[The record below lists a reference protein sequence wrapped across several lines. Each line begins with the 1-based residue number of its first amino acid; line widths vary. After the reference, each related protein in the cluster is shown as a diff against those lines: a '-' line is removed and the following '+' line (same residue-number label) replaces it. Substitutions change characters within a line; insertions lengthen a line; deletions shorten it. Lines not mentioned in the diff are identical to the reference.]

1 MITIGQ
7 ALNNDLLKNTDLD
20 STAIQYHLQSEY
32 NQDYDHF
39 MAGHPVCPDCGHR
52 LYRHDTCNKSVKIQS
67 AQTVAS
73 LTIRR
78 VHCPHC
84 GRTHRVLPL
93 FVIPSFQ
100 ICSDTAAEIIQLHNS
115 GKPVSKQSNGL
126 VDASTAYRFLNQMKK
141 RFSAVLKRLRTFN
154 DLFTC
159 SAVKI
164 GPYLMISPGFLH
176 FSIFQPI
183 T

>member
-1 MITIGQ
+1 MFCRFH
-7 ALNNDLLKNTDLD
+7 
-20 STAIQYHLQSEY
+20 S
-32 NQDYDHF
+32 
-39 MAGHPVCPDCGHR
+39 
-52 LYRHDTCNKSVKIQS
+52 
-67 AQTVAS
+67 
-73 LTIRR
+73 
-78 VHCPHC
+78 
-84 GRTHRVLPL
+84 
-93 FVIPSFQ
+93 SFQ

-164 GPYLMISPGFLH
+164 GPCLMISPGFLH
-176 FSIFQPI
+176 FRFSTYNVTRHFLLL
-183 T
+183 

>member
-1 MITIGQ
+1 MFCRFSSFPASRSAATP
-7 ALNNDLLKNTDLD
+7 LLK
-20 STAIQYHLQSEY
+20 
-32 NQDYDHF
+32 
-39 MAGHPVCPDCGHR
+39 
-52 LYRHDTCNKSVKIQS
+52 
-67 AQTVAS
+67 
-73 LTIRR
+73 
-78 VHCPHC
+78 
-84 GRTHRVLPL
+84 
-93 FVIPSFQ
+93 SF
-100 ICSDTAAEIIQLHNS
+100 QLHNS